1 MEKDSKTQSTVVRLH
16 KNNVVE
22 ILEELLEMAKRGELK
37 NFIAAGYLN
46 NGEIVTANVDV
57 NVIEHQTLNSYLQTD
72 VIMKIVEKNN
82 ND

>member
-37 NFIAAGYLN
+37 NFIAAGYLS